1 MGAQVVASYLA
12 AHGEHV
18 ARAVFSSPGPLA
30 PAADDGSDARLQ
42 QRLSLG
48 EQLGLYALLARPRV
62 LLAYTLLQVSPQA
75 AHAFAGDAEMDAA
88 MDRVYNRS
96 RPALHCHGEPA
107 GPALHGLGFYAHQF
121 PQSAASPPWPDP
133 RPRLA
138 RLPTPALVI
147 KGSCDYL
154 SWPTTL
160 ACQQALPG
168 AALAYLHHAGHN
180 SYQDQP
186 GAFLAAVRAFLTSRP
201 LPIPPWPHASA
212 PQGHQQPAANQ
223 VQPAPQPPA

>member
-1 MGAQVVASYLA
+1 M
-12 AHGEHV
+12 
-18 ARAVFSSPGPLA
+18 
-30 PAADDGSDARLQ
+30 
-42 QRLSLG
+42 
-48 EQLGLYALLARPRV
+48 

-75 AHAFAGDAEMDAA
+75 AHALAGDAEMDAA

-96 RPALHCHGEPA
+96 RPALHCPSEPA

-121 PQSAASPPWPDP
+121 PQSAASLPWPDP

-147 KGSCDYL
+147 KGGCDYL

-160 ACQQALPG
+160 AYQQALPN
-168 AALAYLHHAGHN
+168 AALVYLHHAGHN
-180 SYQDQP
+180 AYQDQP
-186 GAFLAAVRAFLTSRP
+186 GAFLATVRAFLTGRP
-201 LPIPPWPHASA
+201 LPIPPWPHTSA
-212 PQGHQQPAANQ
+212 PPGHQQPAANQ